1 MNETTCTYRGN
12 REEAIVEFIYDEMA
26 PVDRAMFEDHLTAC
40 VWCRDEIAGM
50 RGAQAQLAAWEPPAP
65 GVLAV
70 DPSAD
75 TGRVLRV
82 PPSRW
87 GRLRDVPMW
96 ARAAAAVVAVG
107 VASGAANLDI
117 RYGSDGISVRTGWL
131 TPTPTPTAGVA
142 AASGAGAWQA
152 DLAASEERLRA
163 ELRHVAEMRAPAQ
176 DAASARLA
184 AGVAGD
190 TVNTPGGERVGLDKD
205 AMTRVRALVADSERR
220 QQRELALRVAEVFR
234 DVQAQRQ
241 SDLVKIDRSLGLLQN
256 STGIE
261 VARQRELINSLAVRV
276 SQRQ

>member
-1 MNETTCTYRGN
+1 MSEKICTYRGN
-12 REEAIVEFIYDEMA
+12 REEAIVEFVYDEMA
-26 PVDRAMFEDHLTAC
+26 TADRAAFEVHLAAC
-40 VWCRDEIAGM
+40 ALCRDEISGV
-50 RGAQAQLAAWEPPAP
+50 RGVQEQLASWEPPAP
-65 GVLAV
+65 GVLT
-70 DPSAD
+70 D
-75 TGRVLRV
+75 TKPAESGRVLQV
-82 PPSRW
+82 PASRW

-107 VASGAANLDI
+107 VASGAANLDL
-117 RYGSDGISVRTGWL
+117 RYDADGLSVRTGW
-131 TPTPTPTAGVA
+131 TRGAPAAVTAA
-142 AASGAGAWQA
+142 PITDAWRA

-163 ELRHVAEMRAPAQ
+163 ELRRVADSKVAAAEPA
-176 DAASARLA
+176 AARMT
-184 AGVAGD
+184 VAGGD
-190 TVNTPGGERVGLDKD
+190 AVGASVSERAGLDRD
-205 AMTRVRALVADSERR
+205 ALARVRALVTDSERR